1 MDALPRRRL
10 ALTRAATAVAAAL
23 AWLTVPLAPTADPPA
38 AVPAGPLGKAG
49 AVQRLSFISVRELP
63 PALRRSIGE
72 ARDPRD
78 PARTRVAEDTPGWPV
93 DAAALKAGPTTL
105 GRFEITPC
113 DLTGSGLAAMRW
125 LGWHFDD
132 ARAGEAVVWLERHF
146 ARGDGATVV
155 LREWNYRYGNAAV
168 VVLRERINARVGPHP
183 AVLSIDTAPSGR
195 VRSTLTWQDAATD
208 YRITVL
214 DDVDRPAD
222 GSQRYD
228 RQWLLGLAR
237 SLGS

>member
-1 MDALPRRRL
+1 MDAPPRCRL
-10 ALTRAATAVAAAL
+10 ALTRAAAAVAAAL
-23 AWLTVPLAPTADPPA
+23 ALLTVPLAPTAAPPA
-38 AVPAGPLGKAG
+38 AVPAAALGKAG
-49 AVQRLSFISVRELP
+49 EVSRLSFISLRELP
-63 PALRRSIGE
+63 PALQRSI
-72 ARDPRD
+72 AQALDPRD

-93 DAAALKAGPTTL
+93 DAAALKAGPTTI

-113 DLTGSGLAAMRW
+113 DLSGSGFAAMRW

-146 ARGDGATVV
+146 ARGDGARVV
-155 LREWNYRYGNAAV
+155 LREWNYAYGNAAV
-168 VVLRERINARVGPHP
+168 FVLRERVNARVGTHP

-195 VRSTLTWQDAATD
+195 VRSTLTWQDATTD

-222 GSQRYD
+222 RARRFD
-228 RQWLLGLAR
+228 RAWLLGLAR